1 MKKGFIV
8 LLISVLFCGNIF
20 AQEKENT
27 EISFSEQAAFQKTVH
42 HGGLFSLNEFQV
54 AGGKNL
60 ETKTDFNVALRIIEE
75 AKFLSEKADFCRNMT
90 WASVIGAVGCTA
102 VGAFNENLSCG
113 TEDALFDIASN
124 CVLSLFYFP
133 LCESSYRNDAAN
145 KYNQF
150 GAIN

>member
-1 MKKGFIV
+1 MRKFVLGFI
-8 LLISVLFCGNIF
+8 LLLCFSVF
-20 AQEKENT
+20 AQEKENCG
-27 EISFSEQAAFQKTVH
+27 IVFSEQSAFQKTVH
-42 HGGLFSLNEFQV
+42 HNGLFYLDEVQFS
-54 AGGKNL
+54 GGKNL

-133 LCESSYRNDAAN
+133 LCESSYRNGAAN

-150 GAIN
+150 GLVN

>member
-1 MKKGFIV
+1 MRKFVLGFIM
-8 LLISVLFCGNIF
+8 IFCFSVF
-20 AQEKENT
+20 AQKKENT
-27 EISFSEQAAFQKTVH
+27 KISFSEQAAFQEMVH
-42 HGGLFSLNEFQV
+42 HDGLFSLDEFQF

-90 WASVIGAVGCTA
+90 WASFIGAVGCTA
-102 VGAFNENLSCG
+102 VGAFNKNLSCG
-113 TEDALFDIASN
+113 TDDALFDIASN

-133 LCESSYRNDAAN
+133 LCESSYRNDAEN